1 MAARAKCPDIVF
13 AHVATFLKGDTAWAY
28 HENPRKATHKVSL
41 DPYRRESR
49 KIFGI
54 FKEHCRVVE
63 KASID
68 ETYLDLGEV
77 VYKRLLELFP
87 ELREDKLKPGAPLP
101 EPPTLAQLWEKGVE
115 WMGTLGC
122 LRLLCGRVR
131 DPPDWRRRWDRA
143 VRFYEQSEKRR

>member
-1 MAARAKCPDIVF
+1 MCHQWNGLIAVSYAARQYGVTRNEPAMAARAKCPDIVF

-54 FKEHCRVVE
+54 FKEHCSVVE

-77 VYKRLLELFP
+77 VYKRLLELF
-87 ELREDKLKPGAPLP
+87 RSCA
-101 EPPTLAQLWEKGVE
+101 
-115 WMGTLGC
+115 
-122 LRLLCGRVR
+122 RI
-131 DPPDWRRRWDRA
+131 
-143 VRFYEQSEKRR
+143 S